1 MKGTIFVIIIKYYA
15 ACHTF
20 PTGQHKVQQVQV
32 DPAPPIGS
40 VAYDG
45 CSFHLDLMSGG
56 YSLHSICLIQ
66 LSQCIILTSPT
77 TIPYSMLRI

>member
-1 MKGTIFVIIIKYYA
+1 MNGTIFDYEILCSMSYLSYRPTQGA
-15 ACHTF
+15 ASSS
-20 PTGQHKVQQVQV
+20 G
-32 DPAPPIGS
+32 PAPIGS

-56 YSLHSICLIQ
+56 YSLHSICLTQ
-66 LSQCIILTSPT
+66 LSQCIILTSPR

>member
-1 MKGTIFVIIIKYYA
+1 MNGTIFVIIIKYYA
-15 ACHTF
+15 ACNTF
-20 PTGQHKVQQVQV
+20 L
-32 DPAPPIGS
+32 PANTRCSKFKWTPPIGS